1 MHRPSIDILDLDALD
16 LLELFDTT
24 LYLIALSGFV
34 AEALDE
40 ALDLLYLLLL
50 VLIGTT
56 LLLES
61 LLTKDE
67 VVAVVRLVVVESTQL
82 YL

>member
-1 MHRPSIDILDLDALD
+1 MHRSSIDVFDLDALD

-24 LYLIALSGFV
+24 LYLIALGGFV
-34 AEALDE
+34 TEALDE

-67 VVAVVRLVVVESTQL
+67 VVAVFVL
-82 YL
+82 

>member
-1 MHRPSIDILDLDALD
+1 MHRSSINILDLDALD

-24 LYLIALSGFV
+24 LYLIALGGFV

-67 VVAVVRLVVVESTQL
+67 VVAVVRLIVVESTQL
-82 YL
+82 DL

>member
-1 MHRPSIDILDLDALD
+1 MHRSSINVFDLDALD
-16 LLELFDTT
+16 LLQLFDTT
-24 LYLIALSGFV
+24 LYLIALGGFV
-34 AEALDE
+34 AEAFDE

-67 VVAVVRLVVVESTQL
+67 VVAVVRLIVVESTQL

>member
-1 MHRPSIDILDLDALD
+1 MHRPSINVFDLDALD
-16 LLELFDTT
+16 LLELFDAT
-24 LYLIALSGFV
+24 LYLIALGGFV

-40 ALDLLYLLLL
+40 ALDLLDFLLL

-67 VVAVVRLVVVESTQL
+67 VMAVVRLVVVESTQL
-82 YL
+82 DL

>member
-1 MHRPSIDILDLDALD
+1 MHRSSIDVFDLDALD

-24 LYLIALSGFV
+24 LYLIALGGFV
-34 AEALDE
+34 TEALDE

-61 LLTKDE
+61 DRKS
-67 VVAVVRLVVVESTQL
+67 VV
-82 YL
+82 

>member
-1 MHRPSIDILDLDALD
+1 MHRSSIDVFDLDALD

-24 LYLIALSGFV
+24 LYLITLGGFV

-40 ALDLLYLLLL
+40 ALDLLDFLLL

-82 YL
+82 DL

>member
-1 MHRPSIDILDLDALD
+1 MHRPSINVFDLDALD
-16 LLELFDTT
+16 LLQLFDTT
-24 LYLIALSGFV
+24 LYLIALGGFV

-82 YL
+82 HL